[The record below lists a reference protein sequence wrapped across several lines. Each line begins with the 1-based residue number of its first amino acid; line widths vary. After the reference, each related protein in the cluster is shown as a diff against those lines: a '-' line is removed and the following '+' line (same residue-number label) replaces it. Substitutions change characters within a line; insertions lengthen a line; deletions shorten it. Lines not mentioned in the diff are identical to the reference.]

1 MKNIDRNLWPTV
13 LVVGIAL
20 LGAVLLACG
29 EGADD
34 SGVIAMDSQFAP
46 EGGEVAM
53 AAVAADTS
61 TAAPAPAATAGS
73 FAAPAATPEPIVAS
87 EPDFMVVEES
97 VSDET
102 AEQSAGADGAGQ
114 TAPDSDAEGEQATL
128 VQQQRIVVRTVD
140 MSLVVAD
147 IQSSMDGVASVA
159 ASMGGWTVSSS
170 RGNEFSGNIAVRVPA
185 ARLDEAIA
193 RMRLL
198 AAEVE
203 SETTTSK
210 DVTDEYF
217 DSQARLNNYRATETA
232 MLKLLEQAE
241 NARDA
246 LEIQKELFNVQ
257 EDIERL
263 LGTLKRLEETA
274 AFSLMRVSLRLQ
286 RVDLAVNAGADLT
299 VNVGQTVRFKATF
312 QTTDESSEYLVEW
325 DFGDNSEPIYST
337 FTAPTSE
344 PGTRVTAAVQHVF
357 GDHRD
362 SPYFVEVRISGA
374 SESSPLFGRDTV
386 RVTVIDTE
394 QMRVDAGSDQTG
406 AVGRDMRF
414 RAFFVPPDGI
424 DEFSYTWD
432 FGDGSPLVANNRVI
446 LTEDSSRMVTAVA
459 SHVYRSAE
467 ESPYIVQ
474 IKMMGVG
481 EAGSVRGSDKIVVTV
496 TEAPA
501 INVSAGEPIT
511 VEAGA
516 SVRLRGTFNRPDG
529 VRNMRYRWEFG
540 DGTSAVD
547 GTLDAGNSVEVE
559 HTYILIRA
567 DASQY
572 TAKLTVT
579 GDSDGGIVTAS
590 SEVFVTVIEG
600 EGWIVGGYDLTGT
613 TKEAVRSLSA
623 LVRAVTTAGIW
634 VIVFS
639 PFWGGC
645 IAIAVVL
652 GRRSARRRAAAKPQP
667 PTDTDAERET
677 PGDSEPQS

>member
-1 MKNIDRNLWPTV
+1 MKNVNRNLWTAV
-13 LVVGIAL
+13 LFVGVAL
-20 LGAVLLACG
+20 MSAALLACG
-29 EGADD
+29 ESDD
-34 SGVIAMDSQFAP
+34 SGDYSSYGL
-46 EGGEVAM
+46 ESLESGES
-53 AAVAADTS
+53 AAD
-61 TAAPAPAATAGS
+61 APAAMSAPASAAPTPAS
-73 FAAPAATPEPIVAS
+73 AFAAPAATPAPIVTSAS
-87 EPDFMVVEES
+87 DAAVAEES
-97 VSDET
+97 AADET
-102 AEQSAGADGAGQ
+102 AMQSAAAGGEAGDAASDAADG
-114 TAPDSDAEGEQATL
+114 GEQATL

-159 ASMGGWTVSSS
+159 ANMGGWTVSSS
-170 RGNEFSGNIAVRVPA
+170 RGSEFTGNIAVRVPA
-185 ARLDEAIA
+185 ARLDEAIS
-193 RMRLL
+193 RMRML
-198 AAEVE
+198 AAAVE
-203 SETTTSK
+203 SEVTTSK

-217 DSQARLNNYRATETA
+217 DAQARLNNYRATETA
-232 MLKLLEQAE
+232 MLNLLEQAQ

-246 LEIQKELFNVQ
+246 LEIQRELFNVQ

-274 AFSLMRVSLRLQ
+274 AFSLMRIRLQLQ
-286 RVDLAVNAGADLT
+286 RVDLSVNAGPDLT

-325 DFGDNSEPIYST
+325 NFGDNSPPVSST

-362 SPYFVEVRISGA
+362 SPYFVEARISGA

-386 RVTVIDTE
+386 KVTVVDTE
-394 QMRVDAGSDQTG
+394 QMRVDAGDDQTG

-414 RAFFVPPDGI
+414 RAFFEPPEGI
-424 DEFSYTWD
+424 DEFTYTWD
-432 FGDGSPLVANNRVI
+432 FGDGSYLVQNNRVI

-459 SHVYRSAE
+459 SHAYQSAE

-474 IKMMGVG
+474 IRMVGTG

-496 TEAPA
+496 TEVPA
-501 INVSAGEPIT
+501 INVSAGEWIT
-511 VEAGA
+511 VEAGSA
-516 SVRLRGTFNRPDG
+516 ARLRGTFNRPDG
-529 VRNMRYRWEFG
+529 VVNMRYRWDFG
-540 DGTSAVD
+540 DGTSPVEGA
-547 GTLDAGNSVEVE
+547 LDEGNSIEVE
-559 HTYILIRA
+559 HTYILIRE

-579 GDSDGGIVTAS
+579 GDSEGGLVEAS
-590 SEVFVTVIEG
+590 IEVTVNVIQG

-613 TKEAVRSLSA
+613 SKEAVRALSA
-623 LVRAVTTAGIW
+623 LVRAATTAAIW
-634 VIVFS
+634 LIVFS

-652 GRRSARRRAAAKPQP
+652 GRMSSRRRAASKPRTP
-667 PTDTDAERET
+667 ANPDEGREAQN
-677 PGDSEPQS
+677 DSEPQR

>member
-1 MKNIDRNLWPTV
+1 MKNIDMNLWPTV

-34 SGVIAMDSQFAP
+34 SADYGL
-46 EGGEVAM
+46 EGGEAAM

-61 TAAPAPAATAGS
+61 TAAPAPAPAGA
-73 FAAPAATPEPIVAS
+73 FAAPAATPAPIVAAAS
-87 EPDFMVVEES
+87 DSVVAEEAA
-97 VSDET
+97 SDET
-102 AEQSAGADGAGQ
+102 AQQSAGADGAGE
-114 TAPDSDAEGEQATL
+114 ASPDSNAEGEQATL

-203 SETTTSK
+203 SEITTSK

-274 AFSLMRVSLRLQ
+274 AFSLMRVSLQLQ
-286 RVDLAVNAGADLT
+286 RVDLAVNVGADLT

-312 QTTDESSEYLVEW
+312 QTTDESSEYLVKW

-362 SPYFVEVRISGA
+362 SPYFVEVRISGS

-386 RVTVIDTE
+386 RVTVVDTE
-394 QMRVDAGSDQTG
+394 QMQVDGGEDQTG
-406 AVGRDMRF
+406 AVGRIMRF

-432 FGDGSPLVANNRVI
+432 FGDGSNLVGNTRVI

-459 SHVYRSAE
+459 SHVYQSAE

-474 IKMMGVG
+474 IKMVGTG

-496 TEAPA
+496 TEAPV
-501 INVSAGEPIT
+501 INVSAGESIT

-540 DGTSAVD
+540 DGTSPVD
-547 GTLDAGNSVEVE
+547 GALDEGNSVEVE
-559 HTYILIRA
+559 HRYILIRA

-579 GDSDGGIVTAS
+579 GDSEGGLVTAS
-590 SEVFVTVIEG
+590 SEVVVTVIEG

-613 TKEAVRSLSA
+613 TKAAVRSLSA
-623 LVRAVTTAGIW
+623 LVRALTTAAIW

-652 GRRSARRRAAAKPQP
+652 GRRSARRRAASKPQP
-667 PTDTDAERET
+667 PVDTDAERET
-677 PGDSEPQS
+677 PGDSKPQS